1 MEESETHDHDDD
13 DIEGY
18 EICIPPLL
26 ALEHVISIYCEEM
39 YVLCGSNIK
48 QTCMILEIT
57 EDQLIEFLSEEL
69 DFNI

>member
-1 MEESETHDHDDD
+1 MEGSEIHDDD
-13 DIEGY
+13 SDY

-26 ALEHVISIYCEEM
+26 ALEHVIAIYCEEM

-48 QTCMILEIT
+48 QTSMILEIT

>member
-1 MEESETHDHDDD
+1 MEDDEIHDDD
-13 DIEGY
+13 EGY

-26 ALEHVISIYCEEM
+26 ALEHVIAIYCEEM

>member
-1 MEESETHDHDDD
+1 MEDDEIHDDD
-13 DIEGY
+13 EGY

-48 QTCMILEIT
+48 QTCLILEIT
-57 EDQLIEFLSEEL
+57 EDQLIEFLDDGGL

>member
-1 MEESETHDHDDD
+1 VEDDEIHDDD
-13 DIEGY
+13 EGY

-26 ALEHVISIYCEEM
+26 ALEHVIAIYCEEM